1 MIEVI
6 YDKKDEKEGQILG
19 TKEQGATPA
28 TQQDTSFKLPKNIR
42 QIGTPPSNKRIYIE
56 DYVVTYLNY
65 IARPGS
71 THARGA
77 VLLGEVKQTEIGML
91 IFISGA
97 VEAEN
102 LEFDMD
108 ESEFT
113 QEIWTDIYD
122 KVKEFFPDLIVVGWF
137 LSRMGFST
145 AINSKIEKLHVDNFP
160 GHDKVLYITDSLESD
175 DAFYMYEHGQLVKQ
189 KGYYIFYSKNEN
201 MQSYIVAQKGGES
214 DENNTEIN
222 RKDEAIIKSYREKN
236 KNLRPGKQDGIHV
249 AYIACSFLVLGMLA
263 LGISVVNNHDKMK
276 QMEVSINRLEMTAEE
291 QTGEVAETLSVKDAD
306 VIMPSEE
313 QKDDILDTSEN
324 QIAGIDAPTG
334 VDVNYDA
341 ETDTTHESSEEGK
354 QPDTIEEPT
363 TEVISTEQTLPVSTG
378 GAPTYY
384 TICYGDSLSS
394 IAYNQYGSIKYA
406 EDIANANN
414 MTVDDPIYEGDTLIL
429 PSVTER

>member
-19 TKEQGATPA
+19 TKEQGATSE
-28 TQQDTSFKLPKNIR
+28 TQQDTGFKLPKNIR

-214 DENNTEIN
+214 DESDTEIK
-222 RKDEAIIKSYREKN
+222 RKDEAIIKTYREKN
-236 KNLRPGKQDGIHV
+236 KNLRPVKQEGIHV
-249 AYIACSFLVLGMLA
+249 AYVACSFLVLGMLA

-291 QTGEVAETLSVKDAD
+291 QSSEVAETLSVKDAD
-306 VIMPSEE
+306 VITPSEE
-313 QKDDILDTSEN
+313 QKVDINDTSEN
-324 QIAGIDAPTG
+324 QIAGIDSSM
-334 VDVNYDA
+334 DVI
-341 ETDTTHESSEEGK
+341 DTPLESTEEGQ

-406 EDIANANN
+406 EDIAKANN
-414 MTVDDPIYEGDTLIL
+414 MLVDDPIYEGDTLIL